1 MKKGLTELGGVW
13 GRNECKHAPQWE
25 NMAIISGLKNN

>member
-25 NMAIISGLKNN
+25 MAIISDLKNN